1 MSQASFSIPNQPG
14 ASFRAD
20 VNAALQ
26 ALATNSAGPSAPG
39 NPTANMLWAD
49 TANQVLKIRDT
60 TNATWITLC
69 ALDEFVHAGVPQNSR
84 SENYVLTLDDANR
97 HIFHPGSDPTPRVF
111 TIPSNSAAPFPVGT
125 VIGFVNDSGAGTITI
140 AITSDTLLW
149 SPSGATG
156 SRTLAANGVASIT
169 KITPAKWIM
178 TGTGVS

>member
-1 MSQASFSIPNQPG
+1 MSQASFNIPNQPG

-26 ALATNSAGPSAPG
+26 SLATSSAGPSAPG
-39 NPTANMLWAD
+39 NPTANMFWAD

-60 TNATWITLC
+60 TNAAWITLC

-125 VIGFVNDSGAGTITI
+125 IIGFVNDSGGAVTIG
-140 AITSDTLLW
+140 ITSDTLVW
-149 SPSGATG
+149 PPTGATG
-156 SRTLAANGVASIT
+156 SRTLSSCGIASIMKVTAT
-169 KITPAKWIM
+169 KWMI